1 MADIDEID
9 RRLWEAFTDS
19 SRMVTRHVDRE
30 LRAEL
35 GVISDDVVILKGVLA
50 ADPDGARM
58 SDLAQRLAAEPR
70 HATYRIARLEER
82 GLIARQADTEDGRVT
97 RVHVTADT
105 GAFFALCRARLD
117 ELIALYLTDL
127 VPFDGRRDLVD
138 LLTGVVDGYRHHFAT
153 PASDHPDD
161 PDTKEHP

>member
-9 RRLWEAFTDS
+9 RCLWEVFTDG

-30 LRAEL
+30 LRADL
-35 GVISDDVVILKGVLA
+35 GVISDDVAILEAVLA
-50 ADPDGARM
+50 ADPDGVRM
-58 SDLAQRLAAEPR
+58 TDVAHHLAAEPR

-82 GLIARQADTEDGRVT
+82 GLIARRADPDDGRVT
-97 RVHVTADT
+97 RVHVTAETDI
-105 GAFFALCRARLD
+105 FFALCRARLD

-127 VPFDGRRDLVD
+127 VPFDRRHDLVA

-153 PASDHPDD
+153 PAADQPHNS
-161 PDTKEHP
+161 TIQQ

>member
-35 GVISDDVVILKGVLA
+35 GVISDDVVILESVLA
-50 ADPDGARM
+50 AHPDGARM
-58 SDLAQRLAAEPR
+58 SDLAHRLAAEPR

-82 GLIARQADTEDGRVT
+82 GLIARQADTDDGRVT

-105 GAFFALCRARLD
+105 DAFFALCRARLD

-127 VPFDGRRDLVD
+127 VPFDRRRDLVD